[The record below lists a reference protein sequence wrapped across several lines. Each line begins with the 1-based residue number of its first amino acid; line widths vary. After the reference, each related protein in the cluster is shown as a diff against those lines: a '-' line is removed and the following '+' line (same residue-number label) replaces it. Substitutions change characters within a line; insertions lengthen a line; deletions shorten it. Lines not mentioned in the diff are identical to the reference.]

1 MKEYSED
8 AVLVANNG
16 ALNGQQW
23 VLDRNLTI
31 GRDPDCD
38 IVIPDRQ
45 VSRHH
50 ARVVVSANGILIEDL
65 GSKNGTYLNNQSVS
79 EPAKLIEADEI
90 TIAFTQTFL
99 FLSTDATL
107 PLSDLP
113 TEISRMFKLQ
123 LDEDS
128 RRVWIR
134 GKELDP
140 PLSNQQFMLLQYLYD
155 RTDEVVSREE
165 LINAVWEEDS
175 RWVTEQAFDALVR
188 RLRDRLTQLDSEY
201 DYIVTVRGHGL
212 RFQNES
218 H

>member
-65 GSKNGTYLNNQSVS
+65 GSKNGTYLNNQPVS

-113 TEISRMFKLQ
+113 AEISRMFKLQ

-155 RTDEVVSREE
+155 RTGEVVSREE